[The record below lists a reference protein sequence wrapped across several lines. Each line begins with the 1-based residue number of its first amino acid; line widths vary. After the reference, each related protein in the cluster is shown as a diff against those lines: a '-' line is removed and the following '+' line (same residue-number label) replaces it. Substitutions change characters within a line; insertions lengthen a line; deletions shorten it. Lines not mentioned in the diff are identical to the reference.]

1 MVGRSNGHV
10 GLSTSMVVLCLS
22 RKLLRTVIMMTVVM
36 TVVMT
41 MVVLAFGF
49 LFFFRNE
56 DY

>member
-1 MVGRSNGHV
+1 MVARSNGHV
-10 GLSTSMVVLCLS
+10 GLSTLMLVLCLR

-49 LFFFRNE
+49 VVSFRNE

>member
-1 MVGRSNGHV
+1 
-10 GLSTSMVVLCLS
+10 
-22 RKLLRTVIMMTVVM
+22 MMTVVM

-49 LFFFRNE
+49 VVFFRNE